1 MAIRRNNPH
10 DAFESKI
17 QPIGKSN
24 QEITADKIN
33 QYEIEK
39 QIIRSKAGFP
49 QTELLEAGGIQQW
62 IQLRTEQLLNDS
74 DSNRMHSGLSQLLG
88 LSVGVG
94 SFMLTGTA
102 VAPLAPIAITL
113 GLAGYV
119 ASVVDSA
126 MNLKRLLP
134 IPFSGFT
141 LQKLAVSTSAD
152 ARQELSGYDDTDPD
166 RYNKLAFLSMEKAK
180 ELEMIIDYQGMLLEI
195 LDSVP
200 QGKKFA
206 IYYTLRQAAIEGGF
220 GNNPKAIASEINKLK
235 DKTKID
241 STLDLELIEHIKQRI
256 TPSDDAP
263 LSLDSSTPQTYAEKL
278 AYRLPMDEVRR
289 DELLENTQNDSQY
302 LIPTIAKNLSNMII
316 CSPGGGGKGIVISNA
331 LREIKKQHKGVKI
344 FYLDPKGDSKEFGYY
359 RDIVDCFDSFDASK
373 ISNPK
378 LAVERYEKFFKKYDE
393 YEGKKLIVIDECTTL
408 GIDYDNA
415 GKAKILKARLSK
427 IPSLGGSRF
436 RLAWIV
442 CQNAHVADLG
452 INTGILAQY
461 PRLGILCS
469 KKGDA
474 VAAFDAMK
482 KTSFLGTEH
491 KYVWDDVRVLCD
503 NSPRDRAFYYSKF
516 DEWLPMPELPNYSGY
531 DRDTDSFINNQDTVI
546 QSEQPTVIQGDSNKI
561 LDAIKEL
568 KSQKSNDLLKSIKA
582 VQPDLNI
589 SEIESIKV
597 KLIDVAVSTGDRDFL
612 TKFGIIS

>member
-1 MAIRRNNPH
+1 MVIRRNNPH
-10 DAFESKI
+10 DSFEFKI
-17 QPIGKSN
+17 QPIEDSN
-24 QEITADKIN
+24 KEITADKIN
-33 QYEIEK
+33 QYEIKK
-39 QIIRSKAGFP
+39 QINRSKTGFP
-49 QTELLEAGGIQQW
+49 RTELLEAGGVQQW

-74 DSNRMHSGLSQLLG
+74 DSNRMHLGLSQLLG

-94 SFMLTGTA
+94 SFLLTGTA
-102 VAPLAPIAITL
+102 IAPLAPIAITL

-119 ASVVDSA
+119 ASIADSA

-141 LQKLAVSTSAD
+141 IQKLAISISAD

-166 RYNKLAFLSMEKAK
+166 RYNKLAFLSVEKAK

-200 QGKKFA
+200 EGKKFA
-206 IYYTLRQAAIEGGF
+206 IYYVLRQAAIEGGF
-220 GNNPKAIASEINKLK
+220 GDNSKAIASEINKFK
-235 DKTKID
+235 DKTKVD
-241 STLDLELIEHIKQRI
+241 STLDYELVGYIKQQI
-256 TPSDDAP
+256 NFSYDDV
-263 LSLDSSTPQTYAEKL
+263 LDLDSTTPKTFTEKL
-278 AYRLPMDEVRR
+278 SYRLPMDEVRR
-289 DELLENTQNDSQY
+289 EQLLENTQNDSQD
-302 LIPTIAKNLSNMII
+302 LIPTIAKNLTNMII

-331 LREIKKQHKGVKI
+331 LREVKKQYKDLKI
-344 FYLDPKGDSKEFGYY
+344 FYLDPKGDTKEFGYY
-359 RDIVDCFDSFDASK
+359 RNVVDYFDSFDAAQ

-415 GKAKILKARLSK
+415 GKIKILKARLSK

-436 RLAWIV
+436 RFAWIV
-442 CQNAHVADLG
+442 CQNAHVSDLG

-474 VAAFDAMK
+474 VAAFDSMK

-491 KYVWDDVRVLCD
+491 KYIWDDVRVLCD

-516 DEWLPMPELPNYSGY
+516 DEWLPMPELTNYSGY
-531 DRDTDSFINNQDTVI
+531 DRDTDSFISNQDTII
-546 QSEQPTVIQGDSNKI
+546 QSEQFTVIQDESTKI
-561 LDAIKEL
+561 KPIINEL
-568 KSQKSNDLLKSIKA
+568 KKQKSSNLLESIKK
-582 VQPDLNI
+582 VQPDLTND
-589 SEIESIKV
+589 EIKV
-597 KLIDVAVSTGDRDFL
+597 IKTKLIDAAVFTQDKEFL
-612 TKFGIIS
+612 TKFGIIR